1 MENDSAYVREEDDT
15 GGSRVYHVCVQC
27 PRHEKCS
34 IQSFKRAAIWS
45 YLDEDTCREKLIH
58 HLMTSSLHYLSKDD
72 ATEVAKEAEFDVLE
86 ETEDDRA
93 QYRRSIDQQKKEA
106 EERRDNERERTY
118 ERRDTERERMSEGSK
133 GKGKKG
139 KRKSE
144 DDLYREVKRLK
155 DLVQAISND
164 DRQGGYPS
172 ASSHDTA
179 PPQRGCGA
187 GPIGS
192 RQDGVRSD
200 ALAVIPTVSGGQAIT
215 VQKIMMVIDS
225 MERAK
230 NSAQSLQRM
239 AHTLTKTLQER
250 ANAAMETSTQ
260 MADEIQVLVIG
271 KQLLSEF
278 VLNLQQHGVNV

>member
-1 MENDSAYVREEDDT
+1 MDADNAYVREEDDT

-45 YLDEDTCREKLIH
+45 YLDEDTCREKLVH

-86 ETEDDRA
+86 ETEEDRA
-93 QYRRSIDQQKKEA
+93 QYREAIDRQKKEA
-106 EERRDNERERTY
+106 DERRDNERERIY
-118 ERRDTERERMSEGSK
+118 DRRDTEREPK

-179 PPQRGCGA
+179 PLAPLPPQR

-192 RQDGVRSD
+192 RQDDVRSD
-200 ALAVIPTVSGGQAIT
+200 ALAVIPTVSGGHAIT

-260 MADEIQVLVIG
+260 MADEIQVLVVG

-278 VLNLQQHGVNV
+278 VLNLQQRGVNV